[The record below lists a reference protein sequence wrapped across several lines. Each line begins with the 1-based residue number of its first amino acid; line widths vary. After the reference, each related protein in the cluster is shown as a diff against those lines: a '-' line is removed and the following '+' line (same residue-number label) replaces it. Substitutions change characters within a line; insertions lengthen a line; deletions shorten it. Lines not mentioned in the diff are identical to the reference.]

1 MALEVEIDKYSG
13 FCGGVIRA
21 ISRAERFL
29 AASPG
34 RRLYSLGAIVHN
46 EAELKRLGEKGLV
59 TVTLEDLRGI
69 ENPESVCVDH
79 KHSCIRVGDD
89 YGSTSY
95 LYRFDFTGL
104 DDAILSNETN

>member
-29 AASPG
+29 ATSPG
-34 RRLYSLGAIVHN
+34 CRLYSLGAIVHN

-59 TVTLEDLRGI
+59 TVTKEGLRDMEDPR
-69 ENPESVCVDH
+69 
-79 KHSCIRVGDD
+79 
-89 YGSTSY
+89 
-95 LYRFDFTGL
+95 
-104 DDAILSNETN
+104 NETLLIRAYS